1 MSGCLGILSGL
12 RSDLAAT
19 TTPLTLNKARLRQK
33 DFFEKVSMSCVTA
46 VPTIPCFSGM
56 LQSASAISF
65 VDPLGSLLFIS
76 HFLYISDKTAMET
89 ARTPAIIMIISLL
102 NFVSHAGSAQ
112 LQKTGSAVPHGH
124 ASASCGGR
132 RLRGGAVH
140 SDPTVW
146 PHLHH
151 HPQQCGL

>member
-1 MSGCLGILSGL
+1 MSGCLGILSGP

-19 TTPLTLNKARLRQK
+19 TTPLTLNKARPRQK
-33 DFFEKVSMSCVTA
+33 DFFEKVSMSCVTT

-56 LQSASAISF
+56 LQSASAIRF
-65 VDPLGSLLFIS
+65 VDPLGSLLFVS

-89 ARTPAIIMIISLL
+89 APAAAVIKIISLL

-124 ASASCGGR
+124 ASTSCCGR
-132 RLRGGAVH
+132 RLRGSAIH
-140 SDPTVW
+140 SVPRIW